1 MSDALHP
8 PPIELTGCQRI
19 GVLADTHIPHRLSEM
34 PPQVYA
40 LLRGSDAIL
49 HAGDLETPDIL
60 PALQAIAPTYAVRG
74 NLHWQFSTGL
84 HDQDLPLCVTLR
96 AGRHVIWM
104 THGHISFAYSVLDKL
119 TGIGG
124 RHKLSHINQ
133 KLIARLARLKP
144 PEATIVV
151 FGHSHL
157 SCAVPLNGALYFNP
171 GAVCPSA
178 EADTREP
185 PRIGRLTLHDDGRVD
200 CEWHLLGSE
209 RPTPAEALLG
219 TR

>member
-8 PPIELTGCQRI
+8 PVIELNGCRRI

-34 PPQVYA
+34 PPQVYE

-49 HAGDLETPDIL
+49 HAGDLETTDIL
-60 PALQAIAPTYAVRG
+60 PPLQAIAPTYAVRG

-84 HDQDLPLCVTLR
+84 HDQDLPLCLTLR

-104 THGHISFAYSVLDKL
+104 THGHISFAHSLMDKF

-124 RHKLSHINQ
+124 RHSLSHINQ

-157 SCAVPLNGALYFNP
+157 SCAVRLDGALYFNP
-171 GAVCPSA
+171 GAVSTSA
-178 EADTREP
+178 ETRSRES

-200 CEWHLLGSE
+200 YDWQ
-209 RPTPAEALLG
+209 ALSAFEMQDA
-219 TR
+219 